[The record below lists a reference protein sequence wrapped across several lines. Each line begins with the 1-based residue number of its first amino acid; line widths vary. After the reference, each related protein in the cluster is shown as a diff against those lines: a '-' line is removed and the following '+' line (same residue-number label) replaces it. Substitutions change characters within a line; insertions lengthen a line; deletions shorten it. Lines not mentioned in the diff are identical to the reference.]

1 MVDRSNPTYRSIA
14 ERYDEYVEIVASK
27 PELQQKKEKQK
38 ALPPQRPY
46 TPPEENDMGRTVFA
60 GIGFVIAA
68 LILVLAAW
76 AFSISAEW
84 ASLNRSGAAVGFL
97 VMGICLVISGGGGMI
112 AVWNHNFRVLKR
124 AEARER

>member
-27 PELQQKKEKQK
+27 PELQEQKKQK

-46 TPPEENDMGRTVFA
+46 IPQEERDMGRTVFA
-60 GIGFVIAA
+60 GIGFVIGA
-68 LILVLAAW
+68 LLLLLAGL

-84 ASLNRSGAAVGFL
+84 SSLNRGGAAVGYF
-97 VMGICLVISGGGGMI
+97 GIGLCLVISGGGGII
-112 AVWNHNFRVLKR
+112 AVWNHNFRVLKQ